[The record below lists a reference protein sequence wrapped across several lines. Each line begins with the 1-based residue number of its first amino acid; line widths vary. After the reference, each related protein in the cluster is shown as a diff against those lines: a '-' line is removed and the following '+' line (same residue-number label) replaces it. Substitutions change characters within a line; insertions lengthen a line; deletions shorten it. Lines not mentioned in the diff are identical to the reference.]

1 MNSPKTNNNNLIVE
15 SERLSFNN
23 LNDKLL
29 GSKVGVK
36 INESARGL
44 KNREKGLNLL
54 ISSWDNNKFFE
65 NFSKELNDIERIND
79 RVEREIEQKINQ
91 RIQRY
96 GIDSKK
102 ILGRD
107 VQLPPRDLT
116 DLRNEFQSDQS
127 KSPRNH
133 LSPPITLENR

>member
-1 MNSPKTNNNNLIVE
+1 MNNNNLIVE

-29 GSKVGVK
+29 GSKVGLK
-36 INESARGL
+36 IDESAQLL

-54 ISSWDNNKFFE
+54 VSSWDNNNFFE
-65 NFSKELNDIERIND
+65 NFSKELNEIERMND

-107 VQLPPRDLT
+107 V
-116 DLRNEFQSDQS
+116 
-127 KSPRNH
+127 
-133 LSPPITLENR
+133 